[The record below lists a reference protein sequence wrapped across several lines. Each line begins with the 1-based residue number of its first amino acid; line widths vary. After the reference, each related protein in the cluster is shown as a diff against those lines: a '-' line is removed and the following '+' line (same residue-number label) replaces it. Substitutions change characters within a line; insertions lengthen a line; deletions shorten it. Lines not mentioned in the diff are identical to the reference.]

1 MSRNQS
7 QNAGRRPKGSGSF
20 WYSASEKRWRATYR
34 DARGQRRTLS
44 AGSKAE
50 IMRRLGEVQ
59 YGSTRASGR
68 QRKPSATTLS
78 SWLDEWLKRQTT
90 LQPSTLRRYALDVR
104 QHISPL
110 MGELLITDVTP
121 QDIHEWLAAIQS
133 RGLSPTSARHSLA
146 VLRSALADAQRQGVV
161 DLNSAQIV
169 KPPRKAISVAGSM
182 TRTEVSAV
190 LSAAREQ
197 GEASELRW
205 RLALIWGLR
214 QGEVLGLQWQDFDQA
229 RRAIAIKRSLAYVP
243 GEGLQ
248 FYVPKTAAS
257 VRWVPLDDRTVE
269 LFSRSIREP
278 SEIVGTRT
286 VFLTRTGN
294 PIHPRN
300 DYRRWSQLS
309 ERVLGRRL
317 RLHDCRHVAVS
328 LMLEKGLDP
337 QTVSRVVGHSSL
349 TMTLGTYGRAVPAAR
364 QNELRVWANDVA

>member
-1 MSRNQS
+1 MSSNQS

-34 DARGQRRTLS
+34 DAHGQRRTLS

-50 IMRRLGEVQ
+50 IMQRLGEVQ

-68 QRKPSATTLS
+68 QRKPSATALS

-104 QHISPL
+104 QRISPL
-110 MGELLITDVTP
+110 MGELLVSDVTP
-121 QDIHEWLAAIQS
+121 QDIHEWLTAIQS

-161 DLNSAQIV
+161 DVNPAQIV
-169 KPPRKAISVAGSM
+169 KPPRKAVSVAGSM

-197 GEASELRW
+197 GEVSELRW

-214 QGEVLGLQWQDFDQA
+214 QGEALGLQWQDFDQA
-229 RRAIAIKRSLAYVP
+229 REAIAIKRSLTYVP

-248 FYVPKTAAS
+248 F
-257 VRWVPLDDRTVE
+257 
-269 LFSRSIREP
+269 
-278 SEIVGTRT
+278 
-286 VFLTRTGN
+286 
-294 PIHPRN
+294 
-300 DYRRWSQLS
+300 
-309 ERVLGRRL
+309 
-317 RLHDCRHVAVS
+317 
-328 LMLEKGLDP
+328 
-337 QTVSRVVGHSSL
+337 
-349 TMTLGTYGRAVPAAR
+349 
-364 QNELRVWANDVA
+364 